1 MVRSIANAYR
11 DAYGGLPKEV
21 WVLSLALFINR
32 CGAMVLAFLTLYMT
46 NELGF
51 TMFQSG
57 AIFSIWGLGSMT
69 GSWLGG
75 KLVKPLGAIRT
86 QVVGLLLAVPC
97 FLAVPLFTTWWGMAL
112 IVYLFSLTS
121 ESIRPANSVAVAQF
135 TETELQTRAFG
146 LQRMAVNLGFSVG
159 PAVGGVLANI
169 NYVWLF
175 VVDGVTTGLAAVVL
189 LWHFGFRKYVKDQ
202 AAAAKQKLAE
212 ENITAGSPLK
222 DVQFV
227 LFLLLMLMVSL
238 IFFQFHAT
246 YPKYLEDHYQLSK
259 PMIGLLFSVNTII
272 IVAVEMLLLNWFRAF
287 ALLRT
292 IGWGALLACV
302 GFGILPLG
310 NTFLFGVLSM
320 SVITLGEMFMFPL
333 CSGFVAKRSN
343 GRDQGMYMSWYAI
356 MYSTA
361 GTIAPLIGTATYELN
376 PHLLWYIS
384 IAIGV
389 AALAGFYALN
399 RFSIASC
406 ESTAAT
412 EVAGQIQ

>member
-1 MVRSIANAYR
+1 
-11 DAYGGLPKEV
+11 
-21 WVLSLALFINR
+21 
-32 CGAMVLAFLTLYMT
+32 
-46 NELGF
+46 
-51 TMFQSG
+51 
-57 AIFSIWGLGSMT
+57 
-69 GSWLGG
+69 
-75 KLVKPLGAIRT
+75 
-86 QVVGLLLAVPC
+86 
-97 FLAVPLFTTWWGMAL
+97 
-112 IVYLFSLTS
+112 
-121 ESIRPANSVAVAQF
+121 
-135 TETELQTRAFG
+135 
-146 LQRMAVNLGFSVG
+146 
-159 PAVGGVLANI
+159 
-169 NYVWLF
+169 
-175 VVDGVTTGLAAVVL
+175 
-189 LWHFGFRKYVKDQ
+189 
-202 AAAAKQKLAE
+202 
-212 ENITAGSPLK
+212 
-222 DVQFV
+222 
-227 LFLLLMLMVSL
+227 MLMVSL

>member
-159 PAVGGVLANI
+159 PAVGGFLANI

-292 IGWGALLACV
+292 IGLGSVV
-302 GFGILPLG
+302 GMR
-310 NTFLFGVLSM
+310 GVWHS
-320 SVITLGEMFMFPL
+320 
-333 CSGFVAKRSN
+333 A
-343 GRDQGMYMSWYAI
+343 
-356 MYSTA
+356 A
-361 GTIAPLIGTATYELN
+361 GK
-376 PHLLWYIS
+376 YIPVWR
-384 IAIGV
+384 IV
-389 AALAGFYALN
+389 DVRN
-399 RFSIASC
+399 H
-406 ESTAAT
+406 TW
-412 EVAGQIQ
+412 